1 MRNYL
6 FIKYILFAVLMFSV
20 SGCSKDPGTRV
31 TDQYTLYFS
40 NQQGQRVLAGET
52 IDVQFLFS
60 VMRTERY
67 MVDSVKVVFDAAEG
81 EGSLTVASQWIASDE
96 VAKTTWTVGTGT
108 FIQVLTASVYDLE
121 GKFLSSLDLVAYVF
135 RDNQWNEVTAGPEVQ
150 IWDLAADTVNGVTFM
165 TTYSKLYRQ
174 GPRYYIWEEVANP
187 LFQHP
192 DSPRTV
198 KIDGD
203 GIFYVSTSGGNI
215 MRSIDHGVTWQA
227 CAKPWP
233 DITTYIQAYVSNDD
247 RIWVYT
253 ADRPLRYSDDRGITW
268 HDAGADA
275 ADGGIGDIF
284 RLGDGTLV
292 RHGLNCCSLAAS
304 DDDGQTWTPL
314 QAPEYSHKIYVTGDD
329 EIFILSSQGT
339 GETIFRS
346 VDLGASFIPVHS
358 VGVTFRSSY
367 DNIFTRYGDYW
378 YVAIPGFGIMKSA
391 DLIHYENYWLFSD
404 LRTLFMDHNGVM
416 IARDKDFQSVWYHS
430 NPD

>member
-1 MRNYL
+1 MRKYL
-6 FIKYILFAVLMFSV
+6 CIKYILFVVLMFSV

-81 EGSLTVASQWIASDE
+81 EGSLAVASQWIASDE

-135 RDNQWNEVTAGPEVQ
+135 RDNQWNEVTAGPEIQ

-174 GPRYYIWEEVANP
+174 GERYYIWDEVTDP

-215 MRSIDHGVTWQA
+215 IRSVDHGVTWQS
-227 CAKPWP
+227 CTRPWP
-233 DITTYIQAYVSNDD
+233 DITTYIQAYVSNDN
-247 RIWVYT
+247 RLWVYT
-253 ADRPLRYSDDRGITW
+253 ADRPVRYSDDRGATW
-268 HDAGADA
+268 HNAGADA
-275 ADGGIGDIF
+275 SDGGIGDIF
-284 RLGDGTLV
+284 RLGDGALV
-292 RHGLNCCSLAAS
+292 RHGLNCCSLAIS

-329 EIFILSSQGT
+329 EIFILASLGT

-346 VDLGASFIPVHS
+346 VDRGVSFTPIHS

-367 DNIFTRYGDYW
+367 DNIFTRFGDYW

-391 DLIHYENYWLFSD
+391 DLINYENYRVYDD
-404 LRTLFMDHNGVM
+404 LRTLYMDHNGVM
-416 IARDKDFQSVWYHS
+416 IVRDKDFQSVWYHS